1 MFPFNSRCSFVSS
14 LDRLFYPGYSK
25 NWDDLLFR
33 GVIQR
38 YLIFGEN
45 DGKILDLGAGS
56 GIVEAMNFRGMGP
69 TVCGIDPD
77 PRVLDNPFLDEPG
90 VADGCSIPYP
100 NDSFDLV
107 FADNVLEHLDN
118 PLQVFLETSRVL
130 KPGGVFLFKTP
141 NRWHYVPLIALV
153 SPHWFHALVN
163 RWRGRVT
170 SQFFPTLYRA
180 NSQRQIHIYA
190 RQSGLLVE
198 NLNFIDGRPEYL
210 RFSWPFYL
218 IGIAYE
224 RLVSS
229 LAIFAQLRVGII
241 GVLRKPPV

>member
-1 MFPFNSRCSFVSS
+1 MFPFSS
-14 LDRLFYPGYSK
+14 QLTFISALDRLFYPGYSR

-33 GVIQR
+33 SAIQR
-38 YLIFGEN
+38 YLISEKN
-45 DGKILDLGAGS
+45 GKILDLGAGS
-56 GIVEAMNFRGMGP
+56 GIVEPMNFRGVGP

-77 PRVLDNPFLDEPG
+77 PRILDNPFLDEPR

-100 NDSFDLV
+100 DSTFDLV
-107 FADNVLEHLDN
+107 FADNVLEHLID
-118 PLQVFLETSRVL
+118 PLEVFGEISRVL

-141 NRWHYVPLIALV
+141 NRWHYVSLIALV

-163 RWRGRVT
+163 RWRGRTT

-180 NSQRQIHIYA
+180 NSHHQICIYA

-198 NLNFIDGRPEYL
+198 DLNFIDGRPEYL

-229 LAIFAQLRVGII
+229 LPAFSRFRVGII
-241 GVLRKPPV
+241 GVLRKPSV